1 MDISTILIL
10 MGIGLF
16 AGILSGFVGIGGG
29 IIIVPALVYILGYSQ
44 FQAQG
49 ISLSLMLPPVGV
61 LAFYTYYQKGHIDKM
76 SLTYAG
82 IMAVL
87 FIAGGFIG
95 SKLALRIPENIV
107 KLIFGIIMLYVA
119 IKMIMSGWTVFT
131 EEK

>member
-1 MDISTILIL
+1 MDVYTILIL
-10 MGIGLF
+10 MGIGLL
-16 AGILSGFVGIGGG
+16 AGVLSGFVGIGGG

-44 FQAQG
+44 IQAQG

-61 LAFYTYYQKGHIDKM
+61 LAFYNYYQKGHIDKL
-76 SLTYAG
+76 SITYAG

-95 SKLALRIPENIV
+95 SKLALKIPENLV
-107 KLIFGIIMLYVA
+107 KLIFGLIMLYVA
-119 IKMIMSGWTVFT
+119 IKMIISGWTVFT

>member
-1 MDISTILIL
+1 
-10 MGIGLF
+10 MGIGLM

-44 FQAQG
+44 IQAQG
-49 ISLSLMLPPVGV
+49 MSLSLMLPPVGI
-61 LAFYTYYQKGHIDKM
+61 LAFYNYYQKGHIDKM

-95 SKLALRIPENIV
+95 SKLALKIPENVV
-107 KLIFGIIMLYVA
+107 KLIFGVLMLYVA
-119 IKMIMSGWTVFT
+119 IRMIMSGWSVFT

>member
-1 MDISTILIL
+1 

-16 AGILSGFVGIGGG
+16 AGIMSGFVGIGGG
-29 IIIVPALVYILGYSQ
+29 IIIVPALVFILGFSQ

-49 ISLSLMLPPVGV
+49 ISLTLMLPPIGV
-61 LAFYTYYQKGHIDKM
+61 LAFYNYYQKGHIDKV
-76 SLTYAG
+76 SLTYGA

-95 SKLALRIPENIV
+95 SKLALKIPENVV
-107 KLIFGIIMLYVA
+107 KLIFGVIMLYVA